1 MKELNDKDFD
11 QAFKTRVT
19 EEYLEFE
26 EESWLKMEKK
36 LQKRDRMIWLRNAS
50 IVLLFL
56 SFGLGFYLMNQK
68 DAPKTDLVGKKPKQE
83 QRGSDTVQIQQ
94 PALKEQAPS
103 IEMAE
108 EKSNALDKP
117 LPLFR
122 QQAPTGTSNKAI
134 IQPDNINKVVPNT
147 VIANRNGPA
156 QPNLAPGNPIP
167 NNPAPVNPV
176 QINPVQKTE
185 TNNQQLIAQSSSQE
199 KLIDSVNNSIKKP
212 KIRRK
217 TPISLAISAGP
228 DFNSTSSLVG
238 GKGAAAFGLTVGIG
252 LTKKLAIQTGL
263 IYGAKNYSA
272 SNYDYHFNNP
282 NVQASIA
289 QINAACKVLEIPLR
303 ASYSLS
309 DNKSRSIELNGGLS
323 SYLMLKENYVFKYTA
338 ASGKKDRIT
347 EKTNANQH
355 FLSVLDLS
363 ATYNIKLNSKLGF
376 GVEPYVKIPLSGI
389 GEGNVPLKSSG
400 VSLKLRYDFNKK

>member
-50 IVLLFL
+50 IILLFL

-68 DAPKTDLVGKKPKQE
+68 DAPKTTLAGKKPKQE
-83 QRGSDTVQIQQ
+83 QKGNDTVPAQQ
-94 PALKEQAPS
+94 PVLKEQAPTV
-103 IEMAE
+103 ELVE
-108 EKSNALDKP
+108 EKPNALDKP
-117 LPLFR
+117 LPFFR
-122 QQAPTGTSNKAI
+122 QQLTRGNKTI
-134 IQPDNINKVVPNT
+134 DQPDNKTIQNPL
-147 VIANRNGPA
+147 IANRNEPA
-156 QPNLAPGNPIP
+156 QPNSVPGNPIP
-167 NNPAPVNPV
+167 SNPVQANPVPVNP
-176 QINPVQKTE
+176 IQKVEAT
-185 TNNQQLIAQSSSQE
+185 NQQLIAQSASSE
-199 KLIDSVNNSIKKP
+199 RLIDSTNNSAKKP
-212 KIRRK
+212 KIKRK
-217 TPISLAISAGP
+217 IPISLAISAGP
-228 DFNSTSSLVG
+228 DFNSTSALVG
-238 GKGAAAFGLTVGIG
+238 GKGTAAFGLTVGVG

-272 SNYDYHFNNP
+272 SNYDYHFSNP

-309 DNKSRSIELNGGLS
+309 DNKNRSIELNGGLS

-376 GVEPYVKIPLSGI
+376 GIEPYVKIPLSGI